1 MIIFVTASRFQKIKC
16 EEILMNWKTL
26 LVIASLSLSAGLTA
40 CNKEAAAPDA
50 TKTDTTTPAATETK
64 PADAVKGAG
73 DAMKDGT
80 KGATDAVK
88 DGTKG
93 AGDAMK
99 DGAKGAADG
108 VKGAADGAKDAI
120 KSTTTKTETK
130 TETKPA
136 ADAPKK
142 P

>member
-1 MIIFVTASRFQKIKC
+1 
-16 EEILMNWKTL
+16 MNWKTL

-64 PADAVKGAG
+64 PADGAKDTTKTTKTETTETKPVDGMKGA
-73 DAMKDGT
+73 A
-80 KGATDAVK
+80 
-88 DGTKG
+88 
-93 AGDAMK
+93 
-99 DGAKGAADG
+99 DGAKGAAGDAM
-108 VKGAADGAKDAI
+108 KGAADGAKDAV
-120 KSTTTKTETK
+120 KSTTTKTET
-130 TETKPA
+130 TTKPA

>member
-1 MIIFVTASRFQKIKC
+1 
-16 EEILMNWKTL
+16 MNWKTL
-26 LVIASLSLSAGLTA
+26 LVIAGLTLSAGLTA

-50 TKTDTTTPAATETK
+50 TKTDTTTPAVTETK
-64 PADAVKGAG
+64 PADPVKGATDAVKDG
-73 DAMKDGT
+73 TKGASDAMKDGAKGATDAMKDGT

-88 DGTKG
+88 
-93 AGDAMK
+93 
-99 DGAKGAADG
+99 GAAT
-108 VKGAADGAKDAI
+108 GAKDAV
-120 KSTTTKTETK
+120 KSTTTTTT

>member
-1 MIIFVTASRFQKIKC
+1 LQKIKC

-64 PADAVKGAG
+64 PADGAKDTTKTTKTETTETKPA
-73 DAMKDGT
+73 DAMKGAADG
-80 KGATDAVK
+80 
-88 DGTKG
+88 
-93 AGDAMK
+93 M
-99 DGAKGAADG
+99 KGAADG
-108 VKGAADGAKDAI
+108 VKGAATDGMKGAADGAKDAV
-120 KSTTTKTETK
+120 KSTTTKTET
-130 TETKPA
+130 TTKPA
-136 ADAPKK
+136 TDAPKK